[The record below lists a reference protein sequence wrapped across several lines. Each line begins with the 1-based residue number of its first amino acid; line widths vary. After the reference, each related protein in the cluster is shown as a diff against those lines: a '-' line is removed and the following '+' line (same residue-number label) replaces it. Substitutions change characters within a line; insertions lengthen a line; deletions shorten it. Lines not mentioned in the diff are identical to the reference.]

1 MLAYHNAS
9 MFFQHAWNPWFKDL
23 RKLGGEGLSVTLFV
37 CVFFQVQLTYQICEV
52 NPPTFSS
59 FYSVPGIGCLLLRSE
74 VHCHSAIQSR
84 FAAVSSAEFQRSL
97 HILLSVFWDL
107 EIFEKISILFC
118 PILFYFLN
126 SIFLRI
132 LTLRHNIW
140 GHLWF
145 GRTHVHQSSV
155 VLEFNTLNHIT
166 IIIYFYNQ
174 DTDSS
179 RMITS
184 F

>member
-1 MLAYHNAS
+1 MRAC
-9 MFFQHAWNPWFKDL
+9 FFNMPETLDL
-23 RKLGGEGLSVTLFV
+23 KILENGEGRDSAWLFLFV
-37 CVFFQVQLTYQICEV
+37 CFFRYSWLIRSVRLILLHLAVSTVFLE
-52 NPPTFSS
+52 
-59 FYSVPGIGCLLLRSE
+59 SVVCCWGVRFTVIVPFKVDLLLCHLQNFRGRSI
-74 VHCHSAIQSR
+74 CCYQSSEILKSLKKFPYF
-84 FAAVSSAEFQRSL
+84 FA
-97 HILLSVFWDL
+97 
-107 EIFEKISILFC
+107 
-118 PILFYFLN
+118 LFYFISWIS